1 LVYPWPEKALH
12 IGFSFFFAFFY
23 KQVVFPLPRNI
34 PPEPQELTYD
44 KIGIFLNDDQN
55 RVLLKKHTLEIS
67 PFVGPI
73 LGALLTNSIIY
84 GMRSNFFVTERLA
97 FGVDGGFAGT
107 GIEPFTLGTVIS
119 EGDQEAWF
127 VGGNVY
133 YHFPMVISMRRNRVI
148 PAEIFIT
155 VGGGIFNTFNADPM
169 MNIGGG
175 VKTYFRRWL
184 VLRIDVRNYLVIAGP
199 PTVPEKKLTANG
211 LIMFGL
217 SFHFPNI
224 TP

>member
-1 LVYPWPEKALH
+1 MARKGIPYWFLVFLC
-12 IGFSFFFAFFY
+12 IFLQTSRFSYAEEH
-23 KQVVFPLPRNI
+23 
-34 PPEPQELTYD
+34 PPEPEELTYD

-97 FGVDGGFAGT
+97 FGIDGGFAGT

-133 YHFPMVISMRRNRVI
+133 YHFPMVVSMRRNRVL

-217 SFHFPNI
+217 SFHFPNVA
-224 TP
+224 P